1 MKPTLLILA
10 AGVGS
15 RYGGLKQMDGMG
27 PSGETLLDYSV
38 YDAIRAGFGKVVF
51 VIRKDIEADF
61 KAIFH
66 ERFSSRFP
74 VEYVFQELDKL
85 PEGFTPP
92 EGRTKPWGTVHA
104 VLMGDGTVNEPFCM
118 INADDFYG
126 FESFDIIA
134 KELAKMDPNG
144 SEYINIGYQIK
155 NTLSEH
161 GSVARGILE
170 SDANGNLT
178 QLVER
183 TTVEKTPTGARYQK
197 EDGSWVELKGDEPV
211 SMNFMGFPPS
221 AFPLMRQYFLD
232 FLKEKGGE
240 LKSECYIPNFM
251 GDMSKAGKAHT
262 KVISTPAKWF
272 GVTYREDR
280 QMVVDAIKKLVSEG
294 KYPEKLWS

>member
-61 KAIFH
+61 KEIFH

-74 VEYVFQELDKL
+74 VEYVFQELTKL
-85 PEGFTPP
+85 PAGFTPP

-104 VLMGDGTVNEPFCM
+104 VLMGEEAINEPFCM

-126 FESFDIIA
+126 FESFDLIA
-134 KELAKMDPNG
+134 KELSKLDPNG
-144 SEYINIGYQIK
+144 TEYINIGYKIK

-170 SDANGNLT
+170 ADANGNLT

-183 TTVEKTPTGARYQK
+183 TKVEKTATGARY
-197 EDGSWVELKGDEPV
+197 ETENGWVDLTGDEPV

-221 AFPLMRQYFLD
+221 AFPLMKEYFTE
-232 FLKEKGGE
+232 FLKKNGND
-240 LKSECYIPNFM
+240 LKAECFIPNFM
-251 GDMSKAGKAHT
+251 GEMSKQGKAHT

-280 QMVVDAIKKLVSEG
+280 QMVVNAIKELVAQG

>member
-1 MKPTLLILA
+1 
-10 AGVGS
+10 
-15 RYGGLKQMDGMG
+15 MG

-74 VEYVFQELDKL
+74 VEYVYQELDKL

-92 EGRTKPWGTVHA
+92 EGRTKPWGTAQA
-104 VLMGDGTVNEPFCM
+104 VLMADGVVNEPFCM

-126 FESFDIIA
+126 YESYQLISDF
-134 KELAKMDPNG
+134 LQKMDSAGNM
-144 SEYINIGYQIK
+144 YVNIGYKIK
-155 NTLSEH
+155 NTLSDH

-170 SDANGNLT
+170 QDANNNLT
-178 QLVER
+178 ELVER
-183 TTVEKTPTGARYQK
+183 SKVEKTPNGAKY
-197 EDGSWVELKGDEPV
+197 ETEGGAWVEMTGDEPV

-221 AFPLMRQYFLD
+221 VFPALKQYFID
-232 FLKEKGGE
+232 FLQKDGKE

-251 GDMSKAGKAHT
+251 GEMT
-262 KVISTPAKWF
+262 KSGRAKTQVISTPAKWF

-280 QMVVDAIKKLVSEG
+280 EMVVAAIRQLVAEG
-294 KYPEKLWS
+294 AYPEKLWT

>member
-1 MKPTLLILA
+1 
-10 AGVGS
+10 
-15 RYGGLKQMDGMG
+15 MDGMG

-38 YDAIRAGFGKVVF
+38 FDAIRAGFGKVVF

-74 VEYVFQELDKL
+74 VEYVFQELGKL
-85 PEGFTPP
+85 PAGFAPP

-104 VLMGDGTVNEPFCM
+104 VLMGKEAVHEPFCM

-126 FESFDIIA
+126 SESFEIIA
-134 KELAKMDPNG
+134 KELQQMNPQG
-144 SEYINIGYQIK
+144 TTYLNIGYKIK

-161 GSVARGILE
+161 GSVARGVLQA
-170 SDANGNLT
+170 DASGNLT
-178 QLVER
+178 ELVER
-183 TTVEKTPTGARYQK
+183 TKVEKTPDGAHY
-197 EDGSWVELKGDEPV
+197 ETESGWVELTGDEPV

-221 AFPLMRQYFLD
+221 AFALMEQYFVD
-232 FLKEKGGE
+232 FLNVSGQEMKA
-240 LKSECYIPNFM
+240 ECYIPNFM
-251 GDMSKAGKAHT
+251 GDMANAQKAQT

-280 QMVVDAIKKLVSEG
+280 EMVVKAIRKLVDAG
-294 KYPEKLWS
+294 MYPEKLWT